1 MISQNKAV
9 EIAKEYARET
19 GYGWDERFH
28 EAVRSSFDGKS
39 VWVISTSDLK
49 FSEDLPWMMESM
61 PNPVKY
67 YIDVSSGEC
76 IAVGGRG
83 SSTLRLNK

>member
-19 GYGWDERFH
+19 GHGWDERFH
-28 EAVRSSFDGKS
+28 ETERTSLNGKS
-39 VWVISTSDLK
+39 VWIISTSDLK
-49 FSEDLPWMMESM
+49 FSEELPWMMESM
-61 PNPVKY
+61 PNPIKY
-67 YIDVSSGEC
+67 YIDVYSGEC

-83 SSTLRLNK
+83 SAILRLNK

>member
-28 EAVRSSFDGKS
+28 EAVRASFDGKS

-76 IAVGGRG
+76 IAVGGKG
-83 SSTLRLNK
+83 SAILRLNK